1 MPFEQRKEPVSVW
14 TIAMGVMLG
23 MLFAHAIEFAAGAI
37 VARYQ
42 IVTALESM
50 QKDAERMER
59 EQRQRAQIEQDAK
72 RNAAMQRED
81 AMRQANEAAQRK
93 EAAWKAYFTPAAV
106 CSNPP
111 DTATFTKCANDHL
124 RAKTQFEATYKP

>member
-1 MPFEQRKEPVSVW
+1 MPFEQRKEPISMW

-50 QKDAERMER
+50 KNEAERMER
-59 EQRQRAQIEQDAK
+59 EQRQRAQIEQDERRRATL
-72 RNAAMQRED
+72 QRED
-81 AMRQANEAAQRK
+81 AMRQAADAAQRK
-93 EAAWKAYFTPAAV
+93 EAAWKAYFSPAPI